1 MRRRG
6 KTFLSLFLSAVIVTG
21 QPVLAADF
29 SAGEET
35 FISETT
41 EQEGD
46 VSEASAIFED
56 TVDSDSEMR
65 YEKYEATVS
74 SEILDLGQ
82 TGVNGSGWG
91 WERLEI
97 KNTGTEAWHIKSISE
112 LNDFTLE
119 PFDYPFQGRFPMEV
133 GNKVKPGEGTTV
145 YLRPKKEEQV
155 ATDIFKVSITGGI
168 ELSYIIS
175 QNCPHIAPPYPEG
188 ATIKDVKVQGSTI
201 KAVAYDCANSEG
213 FDAVLTKKSW
223 VDKPENYVKVAKN
236 QDAKT
241 ITFTNVKNG
250 TYYLG
255 IHAYNRDYYDGKVS
269 GKRFGAWSYPVKV
282 VVKNGIPTE
291 RVKIKTV
298 KTGKG
303 AVAVTVGV
311 PKGFAR
317 ADMELRSTGGTTV
330 YKRNN
335 RTTYTRIT
343 GVKPGTY
350 TLRVRPWAKT
360 NGRKAYGDWV
370 SWGRRIRVK

>member
-133 GNKVKPGEGTTV
+133 GNKVKPGE
-145 YLRPKKEEQV
+145 
-155 ATDIFKVSITGGI
+155 
-168 ELSYIIS
+168 
-175 QNCPHIAPPYPEG
+175 
-188 ATIKDVKVQGSTI
+188 
-201 KAVAYDCANSEG
+201 AVAADI
-213 FDAVLTKKSW
+213 
-223 VDKPENYVKVAKN
+223 YVKKN
-236 QDAKT
+236 LSPEFMKKPLSWKQKKA
-241 ITFTNVKNG
+241 F
-250 TYYLG
+250 
-255 IHAYNRDYYDGKVS
+255 RRS
-269 GKRFGAWSYPVKV
+269 
-282 VVKNGIPTE
+282 
-291 RVKIKTV
+291 
-298 KTGKG
+298 
-303 AVAVTVGV
+303 VGY
-311 PKGFAR
+311 GFLFA
-317 ADMELRSTGGTTV
+317 AHLI
-330 YKRNN
+330 
-335 RTTYTRIT
+335 RIM
-343 GVKPGTY
+343 
-350 TLRVRPWAKT
+350 R
-360 NGRKAYGDWV
+360 
-370 SWGRRIRVK
+370 

>member
-21 QPVLAADF
+21 QPVLAAVF

-65 YEKYEATVS
+65 YEKYESTVT

-133 GNKVKPGEGTTV
+133 GNKVKPGE
-145 YLRPKKEEQV
+145 
-155 ATDIFKVSITGGI
+155 
-168 ELSYIIS
+168 
-175 QNCPHIAPPYPEG
+175 
-188 ATIKDVKVQGSTI
+188 
-201 KAVAYDCANSEG
+201 AVAADI
-213 FDAVLTKKSW
+213 
-223 VDKPENYVKVAKN
+223 YVKKN
-236 QDAKT
+236 
-241 ITFTNVKNG
+241 
-250 TYYLG
+250 LSPG
-255 IHAYNRDYYDGKVS
+255 IHEETFVMETEE
-269 GKRFGAWSYPVKV
+269 
-282 VVKNGIPTE
+282 GIQ
-291 RVKIKTV
+291 
-298 KTGKG
+298 
-303 AVAVTVGV
+303 
-311 PKGFAR
+311 
-317 ADMELRSTGGTTV
+317 
-330 YKRNN
+330 
-335 RTTYTRIT
+335 
-343 GVKPGTY
+343 
-350 TLRVRPWAKT
+350 AKC
-360 NGRKAYGDWV
+360 
-370 SWGRRIRVK
+370 RIRVLIRGASDQDYEVNCRPNSGTRFLTITPEE

>member
-133 GNKVKPGEGTTV
+133 GNKVKPGE
-145 YLRPKKEEQV
+145 
-155 ATDIFKVSITGGI
+155 
-168 ELSYIIS
+168 
-175 QNCPHIAPPYPEG
+175 
-188 ATIKDVKVQGSTI
+188 
-201 KAVAYDCANSEG
+201 AVAADIYVKKNLSPGIHEETFVMETEEG
-213 FDAVLTKKSW
+213 IQAK
-223 VDKPENYVKVAKN
+223 YVKVAKN

-255 IHAYNRDYYDGKVS
+255 IHAYNRDYYDGNVS

-298 KTGKG
+298 KTSKG
-303 AVAVTVGV
+303 AVSVTVGV

-350 TLRVRPWAKT
+350 TLKVRPWVKI